1 MNQQCN
7 VQVNKSFLKRATNLV
22 VISFCTFVL
31 WCYYLSNMGACQSKS
46 DKIKRNKNHN
56 RQKMF
61 RFGVSF
67 GRNDL
72 NLEGHLQMGYN
83 SKTVKNYGP
92 IEKQL
97 VAEEKSPLAI
107 TETGEPNI
115 ESQTVAVDA

>member
-1 MNQQCN
+1 M
-7 VQVNKSFLKRATNLV
+7 
-22 VISFCTFVL
+22 ICTCRFFILRFAFVGL
-31 WCYYLSNMGACQSKS
+31 LSLTWVPYHSKS
-46 DKIKRNKNHN
+46 ERNKRDKNHN

-83 SKTVKNYGP
+83 SKTIKNYGP

-97 VAEEKSPLAI
+97 DLPENVTLIETEPNNQP
-107 TETGEPNI
+107 TETSGI
-115 ESQTVAVDA
+115 

>member
-1 MNQQCN
+1 
-7 VQVNKSFLKRATNLV
+7 
-22 VISFCTFVL
+22 
-31 WCYYLSNMGACQSKS
+31 MGACHSKS
-46 DKIKRNKNHN
+46 DKIKRDKNHN

-61 RFGVSF
+61 RFGISF

-97 VAEEKSPLAI
+97 VAEEKLPSGIAR
-107 TETGEPNI
+107 TAEPNM
-115 ESQTVAVDA
+115 ESQTVAIDA